1 MVSSTQAK
9 TSGRVRR
16 QGVPRRKG
24 RVSIKDHGEARED
37 TRAKMV
43 IWKQVCCRK
52 DLND

>member
-24 RVSIKDHGEARED
+24 RVSIKGHREARED